1 MRRTIRIA
9 RKEGEPAEGVR
20 DTAEPGAVC
29 VWAGLPIPGDPD
41 HNEPWVDGVQNIPAD
56 APILHG
62 AGLKVFDQDVRFLD
76 EALQD
81 RGSRVCAGQASP
93 ISCCVPRS
101 TSKAYP
107 PSPSAYEFAKRIAET
122 RQFDFDDFGAEF
134 RQLRGAKRTCHKV
147 RDIEDPQAL

>member
-1 MRRTIRIA
+1 M
-9 RKEGEPAEGVR
+9 
-20 DTAEPGAVC
+20 
-29 VWAGLPIPGDPD
+29 
-41 HNEPWVDGVQNIPAD
+41 QNIPTD

-81 RGSRVCAGQASP
+81 RGSLGFAQVKRHRFLVACLAQPAKR
-93 ISCCVPRS
+93 IPRRRRR
-101 TSKAYP
+101 T
-107 PSPSAYEFAKRIAET
+107 EFAKRIAET